1 MKELCLA
8 ASSTFYSSVLLP
20 HADSLDV
27 RFCGVDLNRL
37 ARRLRGRALEVRH
50 LRRAYEASART
61 RGFRSDN
68 ELHTFLTEFHGLW
81 CSSFGNGTKH
91 HSSVRDSLRALMR
104 FARSR
109 SRAVDGMLFYCYEAS
124 VCDTFRTLL
133 EKEGDLVRSYL
144 NIPVYVISADS
155 CVPLIERS
163 HSYHTKRCC
172 FHVSFPVSVV
182 NRHPF
187 DCCAMAMAREVF
199 DTNRSVL
206 LWQVCRTLCRNG
218 LQVSDGHGG
227 GKEGVFGSTRRRKS
241 DDRRGGGG
249 AGGAWASAQEE
260 EEALQ
265 VSQARSW
272 SCRCRIEKRF
282 GGQVLLEGVDFLQRL
297 QDACERS
304 RSRGGTFRTGS
315 RRKRET
321 VDELRNSCPD
331 HLLPSRMHKKHT
343 QSASG
348 RRSDSH

>member
-20 HADSLDV
+20 HSDSLDV

-37 ARRLRGRALEVRH
+37 ARRLRGRAIEVRH
-50 LRRAYEASART
+50 LRRVYEASARA
-61 RGFRSDN
+61 RGFRSDD

-109 SRAVDGMLFYCYEAS
+109 SRGVDGMLFYCYETK
-124 VCDTFRTLL
+124 VCETFRVLL
-133 EKEGDLVRSYL
+133 EREGDLVRSYL

-155 CVPLIERS
+155 CVPLLERS

-172 FHVSFPVSVV
+172 FHVSFPVNIV

-206 LWQVCRTLCRNG
+206 LWQVCRTLCKNG
-218 LQVSDGHGG
+218 LKVVDGHEG
-227 GKEGVFGSTRRRKS
+227 GKEGIFGSCRRRKAV
-241 DDRRGGGG
+241 DRRHGGGGGGG
-249 AGGAWASAQEE
+249 ARSSAEEE
-260 EEALQ
+260 EEAFQ
-265 VSQARSW
+265 VSQSW

-282 GGQVLLEGVDFLQRL
+282 GGQLLLEGVDFLQRL

-304 RSRGGTFRTGS
+304 SRQRVDDTVRT

-321 VDELRNSCPD
+321 VNELRTSCPD
-331 HLLPSRMHKKHT
+331 HVLPSRLYKKYT

-348 RRSDSH
+348 RRRDTH